1 MPVPPEIPS
10 NIIEK
15 IPASGTLTKSSGN
28 TASRPT
34 EESIHELDSALYDCP
49 DGGLQAWLTVA
60 GVILTL
66 FELDISK
73 FTVLTFGV
81 VPVYTHFT
89 SGANL
94 ATILKGF
101 SVVLP
106 NEHTEGPPTVRH
118 SLDWF
123 HSVLTQGI
131 LAQSP
136 RRSTLRLG
144 ILPPPLRRM
153 QPPTSG
159 RNVGF
164 AVGVGAIHLH
174 LFVDVLIQTN
184 CLAGK
189 RLKFALGLMAVG
201 SSLGGTVI
209 PIATRNLLP
218 LVGFKWTMRI
228 IALILLLGLG
238 LSNLLIKR
246 RFPPT
251 DIRGGLF
258 NFHEFKSASF
268 SLYCASTL
276 TSFLGIYTVLTY
288 IDVSATKV
296 GVPEDFS
303 FYLVSI
309 ANCSSGF
316 GRYFAGL
323 LGDRIGAMN
332 VMIPFTAASA
342 IVTYS
347 WPYARDQNSLITIA
361 VIYGFTSGSFV
372 SLLCAP
378 IIEFGDTTGVGRRVG
393 MMMSI
398 LAVGALVG
406 PPISGSINSA
416 TGGFEAVGYYAGRS
430 LFFRGILWAAKTKP
444 FWSQE
449 AQLL

>member
-1 MPVPPEIPS
+1 MSVPLEIPS
-10 NIIEK
+10 DIIEK
-15 IPASGTLTKSSGN
+15 IPASSTLTQSSEN
-28 TASRPT
+28 IASRPT
-34 EESIHELDSALYDCP
+34 EEFIHEIKHALDDYP
-49 DGGLQAWLTVA
+49 DGGLRAWLIVA
-60 GVILTL
+60 G
-66 FELDISK
+66 SMCNN
-73 FTVLTFGV
+73 FTTFGYV
-81 VPVYTHFT
+81 NSWGVFQSYYQTNVLKDIPPSDIAWIGSIQYSLVFLP
-89 SGANL
+89 GLL
-94 ATILKGF
+94 AGRLFDLGYF
-101 SVVLP
+101 RRL
-106 NEHTEGPPTVRH
+106 
-118 SLDWF
+118 F
-123 HSVLTQGI
+123 AACSVL
-131 LAQSP
+131 LVVA
-136 RRSTLRLG
+136 TLLVAECHEYWQ
-144 ILPPPLRRM
+144 LLLC
-153 QPPTSG
+153 Q
-159 RNVGF
+159 GF
-164 AVGVGAIHLH
+164 AVGLACGGIVNPTTA
-174 LFVDVLIQTN
+174 VLSHWFK
-184 CLAGK
+184 K
-189 RLKFALGLMAVG
+189 RLRFSLGLMAVG

-209 PIATRNLLP
+209 PITARNLLP

-251 DIRGGLF
+251 DVRGGLF

-276 TSFLGIYTVLTY
+276 TSFLGIYTVLIY

-342 IVTYS
+342 VVTYS
-347 WPYARDQNSLITIA
+347 WPFARDQSSLITVA

-378 IIEFGDTTGVGRRVG
+378 IIEFGDTADVGRRVG

-406 PPISGSINSA
+406 PPISGSINAA
-416 TGGFEAVGYYAGRS
+416 TGGFEAVGYYAGSTVIASVGLMSASRHFV
-430 LFFRGILWAAKTKP
+430 LRRLYGKL
-444 FWSQE
+444 
-449 AQLL
+449 

>member
-1 MPVPPEIPS
+1 MSVPPEIPS
-10 NIIEK
+10 HILKN
-15 IPASGTLTKSSGN
+15 IPASSTLLQSSDN
-28 TASRPT
+28 IASRPT
-34 EESIHELDSALYDCP
+34 EESIHEFKYALDDFP
-49 DGGLQAWLTVA
+49 DGGLRAWLIVV
-60 GVILTL
+60 G
-66 FELDISK
+66 SMCNN
-73 FTVLTFGV
+73 FTTFGYV
-81 VPVYTHFT
+81 NSWGVFQSYYQTNVLKDIPPSDIAWIGSIQYSLVFLP
-89 SGANL
+89 GLL
-94 ATILKGF
+94 AGRLFDLGYF
-101 SVVLP
+101 RPLFASC
-106 NEHTEGPPTVRH
+106 
-118 SLDWF
+118 
-123 HSVLTQGI
+123 SVL
-131 LAQSP
+131 LVAA
-136 RRSTLRLG
+136 TLLVAECHKYWQ
-144 ILPPPLRRM
+144 LLLC
-153 QPPTSG
+153 Q
-159 RNVGF
+159 GF
-164 AVGVGAIHLH
+164 AVGLACGGIMNPTTV
-174 LFVDVLIQTN
+174 VLSHWFKKK
-184 CLAGK
+184 L
-189 RLKFALGLMAVG
+189 RFALGLMAVG

-209 PIATRNLLP
+209 PIAARNLLP

-246 RFPPT
+246 RLPPT
-251 DIRGGLF
+251 DVRGGLF
-258 NFHEFKSASF
+258 NFREFKSASF

-347 WPYARDQNSLITIA
+347 WPFAKDQGSLITIA

-378 IIEFGDTTGVGRRVG
+378 IIEFGDTSDVGRRVG

-406 PPISGSINSA
+406 PPISGSINTA

-430 LFFRGILWAAKTKP
+430 LFFHGILRTDKTKP

-449 AQLL
+449 ARLSSA